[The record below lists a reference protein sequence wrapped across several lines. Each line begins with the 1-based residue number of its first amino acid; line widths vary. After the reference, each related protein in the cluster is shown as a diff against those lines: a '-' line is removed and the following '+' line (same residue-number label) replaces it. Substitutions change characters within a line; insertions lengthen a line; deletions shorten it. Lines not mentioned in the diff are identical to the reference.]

1 MASFTTHDLL
11 IEPDERGIAFS
22 AQLLQTGQL
31 LAFPTETVYGL
42 GANALNA
49 EAVLD
54 IFRAKGRP
62 LTDPLIVHVPE
73 SSSSYRLID
82 ISPEEKEVYDTLAN
96 AFWPGP
102 LTMIVKASELIPPTV
117 TANTG
122 FVGIRCPKH
131 PLANKLLVAAGVPV
145 AAPSANRFGHVSPTR
160 AHHVLD
166 DLAARGVRVLN
177 GESALVSS
185 DSSCEFGIE
194 STVLKVDG
202 KSNQLLIYRQGAVTE
217 DELEDALTK
226 SNIHWKILTVNRTVK
241 MHGNEKEENKSTAV
255 AEPTSVVGEEAPGQ
269 AITHYS
275 PDISCY
281 ILKSF
286 VPSSESSSDSTTLS
300 FDSAYLAQRVIL
312 LDYGKEHAAYR
323 EKVYKY
329 RDLSEEKN
337 ASEAARNL
345 FDVLRWAESVEEAE
359 VVLIA
364 DVKEISGQLMKKDIS
379 LGVADRVFRAAS
391 GTIVNVLIEG

>member
-1 MASFTTHDLL
+1 MTSITTHELL

-22 AQLLQTGQL
+22 AKLLQTGQL

-62 LTDPLIVHVPE
+62 LTDPLIVHVPD
-73 SSSSYRLID
+73 SSASYRLID
-82 ISPEEKEVYDTLAN
+82 ITPEEKIVYDTLAN

-102 LTMIVKASELIPPTV
+102 LTMIVKASQLIPPTV

-122 FVGIRCPKH
+122 FVGIRCPNH
-131 PLANKLLVAAGVPV
+131 PLANKLLLAAGVPV

-160 AHHVLD
+160 AYHVLD
-166 DLAARGVRVLN
+166 DLAEKGVRVLN

-202 KSNQLLIYRQGAVTE
+202 NTNQLLIYRQGAVTE

-226 SNIHWKILTVNRTVK
+226 SNIHWKIITVNRTVK
-241 MHGNEKEENKSTAV
+241 MHGNGKDEENKSKAV
-255 AEPTSVVGEEAPGQ
+255 TEATEVGEEAPGQ

-286 VPSSESSSDSTTLS
+286 AEKSDISSTDTLS

-312 LDYGKEHAAYR
+312 LDYGQEHVAYR
-323 EKVYKY
+323 EKVFKY

-345 FDVLRWAESVEEAE
+345 FDVLRWAESVEGAE

-364 DVKEISGQLMKKDIS
+364 DVKEISGQLLKKDIS
-379 LGVADRVFRAAS
+379 LGVADRLFRAAS
-391 GTIVNVLIEG
+391 GTIVNVCIDR